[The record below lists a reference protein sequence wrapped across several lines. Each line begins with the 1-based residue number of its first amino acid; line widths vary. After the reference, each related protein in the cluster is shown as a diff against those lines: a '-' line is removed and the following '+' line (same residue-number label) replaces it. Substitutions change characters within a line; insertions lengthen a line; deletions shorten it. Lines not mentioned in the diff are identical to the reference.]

1 MKRRTVFT
9 AIIAVFVLTIL
20 AVAVFVATPLVEAQ
34 WRMRQGERLPKYDPA
49 TEVTLDAT
57 VEEVKQQ
64 TGRRGATGTHLIVKT
79 DSGMLEVHV
88 GPSSFLAS
96 KNISFVKG
104 DRIRIT
110 GSKVTRE
117 GAEALI
123 AREIKKGDSRLVL
136 RDAKG
141 FPVWSRRNAGAN
153 ARP

>member
-1 MKRRTVFT
+1 
-9 AIIAVFVLTIL
+9 
-20 AVAVFVATPLVEAQ
+20 
-34 WRMRQGERLPKYDPA
+34 
-49 TEVTLDAT
+49 
-57 VEEVKQQ
+57 
-64 TGRRGATGTHLIVKT
+64 
-79 DSGMLEVHV
+79 MLEVHV
-88 GPSSFLAS
+88 GPSSFLAG
-96 KNISFVKG
+96 KNISFVNG
-104 DRIRIT
+104 DRIQIT